1 MAEAVATR
9 TGFVFLQQWFW
20 PHIDMYVADHRAW
33 RGCGR
38 RVEALRRLYIY
49 IWAARAIMCGE
60 RFPPRRKWAEARLGM
75 AAASGSRRRIVHGLN
90 PWPIC
95 LRGDGF

>member
-49 IWAARAIMCGE
+49 MGSTGDYVRGAVSA
-60 RFPPRRKWAEARLGM
+60 KAEMG
-75 AAASGSRRRIVHGLN
+75 
-90 PWPIC
+90 
-95 LRGDGF
+95 

>member
-49 IWAARAIMCGE
+49 IYGQHG
-60 RFPPRRKWAEARLGM
+60 RLCAG
-75 AAASGSRRRIVHGLN
+75 SGFRQGGNGLR
-90 PWPIC
+90 PDSEW
-95 LRGDGF
+95 LRPQGRGVELSMGSTRGQSA